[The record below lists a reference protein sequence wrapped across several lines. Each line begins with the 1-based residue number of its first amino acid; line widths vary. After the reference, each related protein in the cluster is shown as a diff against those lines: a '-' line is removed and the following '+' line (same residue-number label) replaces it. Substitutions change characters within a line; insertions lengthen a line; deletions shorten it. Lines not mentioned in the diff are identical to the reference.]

1 MESQFDFGG
10 EEVRGAELPDDDG
23 NEQEETKEEGSGDE
37 MVLGVGDILIL
48 PASPLLSPLETL
60 LQFLI
65 DLWHTFISSRISLVL
80 PIISSKSLFCRVR
93 AGHAA

>member
-23 NEQEETKEEGSGDE
+23 NEQEEAKEEGSGDE